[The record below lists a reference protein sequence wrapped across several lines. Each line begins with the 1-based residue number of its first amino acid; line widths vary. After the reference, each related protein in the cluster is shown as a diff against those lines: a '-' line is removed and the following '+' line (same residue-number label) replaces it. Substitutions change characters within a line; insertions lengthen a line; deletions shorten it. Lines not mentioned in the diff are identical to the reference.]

1 MAPET
6 SPYVDTKPLHNSQIK
21 LMSSDQEKM
30 QQQYPKFKDWIFYTI
45 ECIPDDYELPRLLMS
60 YGSKLV
66 VITPS
71 ALKSQ
76 IINTLTLMLSNNQF

>member
-1 MAPET
+1 
-6 SPYVDTKPLHNSQIK
+6 
-21 LMSSDQEKM
+21 MSSEQKKM

-45 ECIPDDYELPRLLMS
+45 ECVPDGYELPRLLMS

-66 VITPS
+66 VISPT